1 MVWRHHLSWM
11 EKLCWAIIFAL
22 KLTGS
27 FSKDFSCL
35 NSTLNYNE
43 SMFDGSIILGMAVPL
58 SGWLSN
64 FDFLSTII
72 HRKIYAL
79 HMYQRYVNYC
89 LGGLQ
94 VGDKLMNIELVILN
108 DDSNATLTV
117 DRTRNLVEN
126 YGVNFLF
133 PSFSPALEVAAL
145 DYAEEQQVITMMET
159 GVSYS
164 CPGRGYCFSVRS
176 PDHDMMGS
184 IFRALALDG
193 AKTIAYFYQKTD
205 PGMAEHCKGIP
216 DMIQEL
222 PANLNGVKVVYVND
236 STTDTSVSTFR
247 HLIQDMQDNL
257 NGEEIDILIGCIGV
271 CHRFINQTKVLGL
284 DAKAMVF
291 PRCVDENK
299 LETLG
304 PDGRYILGPSQWD
317 EQMSY
322 TCELTG
328 WSAREF
334 GDAYRWL
341 FGSDPAVTGAGTFA
355 GALSLGQAAVNAG
368 SLDSQVVRYAL
379 SRLDI
384 DTMYGRIIFNEDNM
398 GSNDMAF
405 QQMDENLEIQI
416 VIPDAIATA
425 PLVYPMPVWSYR
437 ACIEEH
443 GEGSCLCNEEGC
455 AECTLSDYDFTISSC
470 NLKTATRELDYFK
483 LNATDCLGGVPL
495 PEHHHLD
502 CDFLP
507 MQSGIGRT
515 VTVLSGFAAAM
526 AFCYFLWVLVNK
538 REKMIRYS
546 QPVFCLLF
554 TLFGCIFPL
563 STLLF
568 LGPPTRRSCV
578 LRLWVFHLSFT
589 GMAGS
594 LFVKVFRV
602 WRIFNQK
609 KMTKR
614 VVVKA
619 KTMLQA
625 LSLMLLV
632 DVVILLGLTLFDT
645 PRPYTSSYEIV
656 HVGEIP
662 FTKCSSAPTF
672 SSALVSYKVATLVIG
687 CYFSFQTRNV
697 SSDFS
702 ETKFIMFAMY
712 SIALVLGITMLV
724 SSQDVSLKVSLLLQG
739 FGVSFASMISLSCVL
754 FPKILSLHFPH
765 LMKRPK
771 GTRILA
777 VPKGSSS
784 SNKSNSNT
792 SMTGI
797 KGKVNTVD
805 SGISPAQPTPKS
817 FEGKAIMMS
826 SQLSPSKSKYI
837 HQASACSS
845 PGNAIGNS
853 IISGTEPY
861 RFFDE
866 LKQENELLRQE
877 LDKMRAAIHK
887 DDEKKKKKGS
897 MKKKNF

>member
-1 MVWRHHLSWM
+1 
-11 EKLCWAIIFAL
+11 
-22 KLTGS
+22 
-27 FSKDFSCL
+27 
-35 NSTLNYNE
+35 
-43 SMFDGSIILGMAVPL
+43 
-58 SGWLSN
+58 
-64 FDFLSTII
+64 
-72 HRKIYAL
+72 
-79 HMYQRYVNYC
+79 
-89 LGGLQ
+89 
-94 VGDKLMNIELVILN
+94 
-108 DDSNATLTV
+108 
-117 DRTRNLVEN
+117 
-126 YGVNFLF
+126 
-133 PSFSPALEVAAL
+133 
-145 DYAEEQQVITMMET
+145 
-159 GVSYS
+159 
-164 CPGRGYCFSVRS
+164 
-176 PDHDMMGS
+176 
-184 IFRALALDG
+184 
-193 AKTIAYFYQKTD
+193 
-205 PGMAEHCKGIP
+205 
-216 DMIQEL
+216 
-222 PANLNGVKVVYVND
+222 
-236 STTDTSVSTFR
+236 
-247 HLIQDMQDNL
+247 
-257 NGEEIDILIGCIGV
+257 
-271 CHRFINQTKVLGL
+271 
-284 DAKAMVF
+284 
-291 PRCVDENK
+291 
-299 LETLG
+299 
-304 PDGRYILGPSQWD
+304 
-317 EQMSY
+317 
-322 TCELTG
+322 
-328 WSAREF
+328 
-334 GDAYRWL
+334 
-341 FGSDPAVTGAGTFA
+341 
-355 GALSLGQAAVNAG
+355 
-368 SLDSQVVRYAL
+368 
-379 SRLDI
+379 
-384 DTMYGRIIFNEDNM
+384 MYGRIIFNEDNM

-455 AECTLSDYDFTISSC
+455 AECTLSDYDFTISSCNLKTATRELEYFKLNATDFSSC

-845 PGNAIGNS
+845 PGNS
-853 IISGTEPY
+853 
-861 RFFDE
+861 
-866 LKQENELLRQE
+866 
-877 LDKMRAAIHK
+877 
-887 DDEKKKKKGS
+887 
-897 MKKKNF
+897 